1 MNFEKNSEDI
11 ELPKEYY
18 IENRSHYYDKIYP
31 DEDDDEGKNKKKKI
45 IIIILA
51 GVLILGVFIFLA
63 VYFGLK
69 KKDEGGKIIVTHQI
83 DPSDD
88 SLTHDLTIIN
98 TNNYLKEND
107 YSIQI
112 LDNTTETTVIRKL
125 EIHQNIYNNEHSNG
139 FTYGRLK
146 FEIKLN
152 KALTSMKGL
161 FQNLNT
167 LISVDLTEFNS
178 EKITDMDSTFLNCIN
193 LIYVDFSKF
202 HSRKLQIMDDCF
214 RNCRGI
220 TEIDLSSFNTP
231 KLSSMKNTFK
241 DCKSL
246 NLLNLK
252 NFILNTVEKD
262 GIFENDNLDNMNIII
277 DDENTKELLLDT
289 RLNNSETYKC
299 GEEDGDACEKC
310 EQNKCS
316 QCKKGYYL
324 HHFSN
329 TEKCM
334 KCFDFCKSC
343 TEYMSCNECIENYA
357 LISNKC
363 EKEETKNTDG
373 TSSIPTIETESQT
386 ATETQVL
393 FSDNF

>member
-139 FTYGRLK
+139 FTYGRIK

-277 DDENTKELLLDT
+277 DDENTKELLLGT
-289 RLNNSETYKC
+289 RLNNTETYKC
-299 GEEDGDACEKC
+299 EEGDEDKCQKC
-310 EQNKCS
+310 EQNKCIK
-316 QCKKGYYL
+316 CNDGYYL
-324 HHFSN
+324 YHFSS

-334 KCFDFCKSC
+334 KCFDFCALC
-343 TEYMSCNECIENYA
+343 DEYMNCKKCKDGYRLNEV
-357 LISNKC
+357 KC
-363 EKEETKNTDG
+363 EKEEKIITDNTD
-373 TSSIPTIETESQT
+373 SIEISDIESTLQ
-386 ATETQVL
+386 ETQTLV
-393 FSDNF
+393 SDNF